1 MAVRIRR
8 EERMSQM
15 SGVED
20 SGAPGSDE
28 QPTDPDR
35 VGALRGAGV
44 QVDAAR
50 IKYVAAVLGLVLVMA
65 VAGVLLVAGIR
76 RNSQIDT
83 LKANAVPVDLTVT
96 HCLALIGG
104 TGSSPAGYE
113 CTGTYVYQGHRY
125 SEGVPGSENLPVGS
139 TVHGIVAS
147 DDPGLFSTP
156 QTVASEHTSVARV
169 VLPAG
174 VLAVAVGACI
184 WVVVRHRRE
193 AIAT

>member
-1 MAVRIRR
+1 MPR
-8 EERMSQM
+8 M
-15 SGVED
+15 SGVDET
-20 SGAPGSDE
+20 GAPGPDE
-28 QPTDPDR
+28 EPIDPQR

-50 IKYVAAVLGLVLVMA
+50 IKYVAAVLGLVVVMA

-76 RNSQIDT
+76 KNSQIDS
-83 LKANAVPVDLTVT
+83 LKANGVPVELTVT
-96 HCLALIGG
+96 HCQALIGG
-104 TGSSPAGYE
+104 TGSSPAGFE

-147 DDPGLFSTP
+147 DDPALFSTP

-169 VLPAG
+169 ALPAAVL
-174 VLAVAVGACI
+174 VLAIGTCV

-193 AIAT
+193 ASAA